1 VFAEATSVRRQNAR
15 RHLQRHTSKRQE
27 SDLGHRPS
35 CFIRK
40 HAPPRVVDLTKLK
53 LCRGCQQ
60 SLFKSFVCHTFSIF
74 CFRVP
79 FRDTLTSFR
88 RYNPPVDPNQHLGR
102 TLMLLGAVLVVAGTL
117 LYFGGRLPFRLG
129 RLPGDIVHRGDHS
142 TLYFPFT
149 TCILLSVALS
159 LIFWLVNH
167 FRR

>member
-1 VFAEATSVRRQNAR
+1 MFGSTRSVSLLASQHPLTQIQKSRKSN
-15 RHLQRHTSKRQE
+15 HCHTSEICACKSFPCHTYE
-27 SDLGHRPS
+27 NKGLKDL
-35 CFIRK
+35 
-40 HAPPRVVDLTKLK
+40 
-53 LCRGCQQ
+53 
-60 SLFKSFVCHTFSIF
+60 KSFVCHTFSIF